1 MMKAFLLLALR
12 ATTGALLIIWGV
24 LRVMTPQTAVGLSE
38 KYYGGAISADA
49 LILPLAYGQ
58 IALGALVILGLFRR
72 IIYPLQAV
80 VLVGGAAAIWKY
92 LADPLGL
99 YLLTPETNKILFFPS
114 TTVAVASLIIIF
126 FKEYDLIALDRV
138 LTKA

>member
-1 MMKAFLLLALR
+1 MKAVLLLALR

-38 KYYGGAISADA
+38 KYYGGMISADA
-49 LILPLAYGQ
+49 LIMPLAYGQ
-58 IALGALVILGLFRR
+58 IALGALVILGFLRKV
-72 IIYPLQAV
+72 IYQLQAI

-99 YLLTPETNKILFFPS
+99 YLLTPETNKLLFFPS

-126 FKEYDLIALDRV
+126 FKEYDRIALDRL

>member
-1 MMKAFLLLALR
+1 MKAVLLLALR

-38 KYYGGAISADA
+38 KYYGGMISADA
-49 LILPLAYGQ
+49 LIMPLAYGQ
-58 IALGALVILGLFRR
+58 IALGALVILGFLRVV
-72 IIYPLQAV
+72 IYPLQAI

-99 YLLTPETNKILFFPS
+99 YLLTPETNNLLFFPS

-126 FKEYDLIALDRV
+126 FKEYDAIALDRL
-138 LTKA
+138 LTKG

>member
-1 MMKAFLLLALR
+1 MKAVLLLALR

-38 KYYGGAISADA
+38 KYYGGMISAES

-58 IALGALVILGLFRR
+58 IALGALVILGLFRV
-72 IIYPLQAV
+72 IIYPVQAV
-80 VLVGGAAAIWKY
+80 ILVGGAAAIWKY

-99 YLLTPETNKILFFPS
+99 YLLTPETSKLLFFPS

-126 FKEYDLIALDRV
+126 FREYDRIALDRLLV
-138 LTKA
+138 RR